1 MSIVCR
7 PPTAEYSTSRS
18 ARTVSG
24 MTGGAGVWPAITPEA
39 ASKRIERRECIDA
52 TILQTIGFIRVHS
65 WPDLSDPDFAKTHTQ
80 AISDSGK
87 FPRPTCVQA
96 LIQPEGLSRVSGYT
110 EYFKR

>member
-24 MTGGAGVWPAITPEA
+24 ITGGAGGWATTTPEA

-65 WPDLSDPDFAKTHTQ
+65 WPDLSGPDFAKTHTGQ
-80 AISDSGK
+80 IRFREVS
-87 FPRPTCVQA
+87 PPHLRPSLDPARRAVTRFG
-96 LIQPEGLSRVSGYT
+96 IY
-110 EYFKR
+110 